1 MDRNILKELHEDLRK
16 LIIDKY
22 YIKKGLSLSKITIY
36 HDKTIIEYNILDDKG
51 EYVDSEEIVFSNN
64 NWRVK

>member
-36 HDKTIIEYNILDDKG
+36 HDKTIIEYNILDDR
-51 EYVDSEEIVFSNN
+51 ENM
-64 NWRVK
+64 